1 MKRAWVFFTF
11 CLIGLLTACTIV
23 PIEEMAQIRQSETF
37 DPVSYVDGIWEERVV
52 PTILEKAVD
61 LPVVLTAIG
70 NNLEDA
76 GEDYATISQSGA
88 LNFVVR
94 GQGVV
99 QSVNTESRNG
109 TAVLQIEDYN
119 GPITVILQVGPLIRG
134 DGVRDG
140 VGFISFGDF
149 REQTEFGQVAREL
162 NQRIAN
168 EVVIGLDLESL
179 VGKPVAFNGVFT
191 IRTTNQTDIDL
202 SEIVITPVLLDV
214 GG

>member
-1 MKRAWVFFTF
+1 MKKAWVLFTF
-11 CLIGLLTACTIV
+11 CLIGLLAACTIV
-23 PIEEMAQIRQSETF
+23 PIEEMEQIRQSETF

-52 PTILEKAVD
+52 PTILEKATD
-61 LPVVLTAIG
+61 LPTVLTAIG
-70 NNLEDA
+70 ENLEDA

-99 QSVNTESRNG
+99 HSVNTESRNG
-109 TAVLQIEDYN
+109 TAVLQIEEYN

-162 NQRIAN
+162 NQRVAN
-168 EVVIGLDLESL
+168 EVVAGLDLENL
-179 VGKPVAFNGVFT
+179 AGKPVSFSGVFT
-191 IRTTNQTDIDL
+191 IRTTNQTDINL
-202 SEIVITPVLLDV
+202 SEIIITPVLLEIGD
-214 GG
+214 

>member
-1 MKRAWVFFTF
+1 MKRVWVLLSV
-11 CLIGLLTACTIV
+11 CLINLLAACTIV
-23 PIEEMAQIRQSETF
+23 PIEEMQQLQQSETF
-37 DPVSYVDGIWEERVV
+37 DPVSYVDGIWAERVV
-52 PTILEKAVD
+52 PTILEKATD
-61 LPVVLTAIG
+61 LPTVLAAIESD
-70 NNLEDA
+70 LVDA
-76 GEDYATISQSGA
+76 GEQYATISQSGA

-99 QSVNTESRNG
+99 ESVSTESRNG

-119 GPITVILQVGPLIRG
+119 GPITIILQVGPLIRG

-140 VGFISFGDF
+140 VGFINFGDF

-162 NQRIAN
+162 NQRVAN
-168 EVVIGLDLESL
+168 EVVNSLDLENL
-179 VGKPVAFNGVFT
+179 VGQPVAFNGVFT
-191 IRTTNQTDIDL
+191 IRTTNQTNIDL